1 MTHIAYGTTIEQLNA
16 FVVQITNSSR
26 VLKIK
31 VKNEHDLT
39 DIICAIYA
47 LEDNM
52 EKQNQFKFGS
62 YAPVR
67 LANDVTPYIC
77 GQGSG

>member
-1 MTHIAYGTTIEQLNA
+1 M
-16 FVVQITNSSR
+16 
-26 VLKIK
+26 KIK
-31 VKNEHDLT
+31 VENENDLT
-39 DIICAIYA
+39 DIIAAFYA

-77 GQGSG
+77 GQGLG